1 MLISKQPST
10 RARKVGALAQFDE
23 FIELADKANERN
35 CQAIK
40 TRLWARTW
48 VLAHLDPSKYGER
61 IVKEHSG
68 EVTVKRVI
76 SDL

>member
-1 MLISKQPST
+1 M
-10 RARKVGALAQFDE
+10 AQFDE

-48 VLAHLDPSKYGER
+48 VLAHLDPSKYGAR
-61 IVKEHSG
+61 IVKDHSG
-68 EVTVKRVI
+68 EVTIKRAV